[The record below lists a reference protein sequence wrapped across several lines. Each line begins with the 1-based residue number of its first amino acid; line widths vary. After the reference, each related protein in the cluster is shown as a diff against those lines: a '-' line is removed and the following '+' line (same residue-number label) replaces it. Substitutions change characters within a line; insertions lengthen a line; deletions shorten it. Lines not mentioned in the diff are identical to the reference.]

1 MSVEPLFV
9 VVFSEFSEKLKHNFN
24 DELRVTND
32 ELRMTND
39 ELRMTNDELRMTND
53 ELRDSPRTPE
63 GGQAAKA
70 IAICLNGNK

>member
-24 DELRVTND
+24 Y

-39 ELRMTNDELRMTND
+39 ELAPEPPKGDKPQKRLLFVLTGTND
-53 ELRDSPRTPE
+53 
-63 GGQAAKA
+63 K
-70 IAICLNGNK
+70 